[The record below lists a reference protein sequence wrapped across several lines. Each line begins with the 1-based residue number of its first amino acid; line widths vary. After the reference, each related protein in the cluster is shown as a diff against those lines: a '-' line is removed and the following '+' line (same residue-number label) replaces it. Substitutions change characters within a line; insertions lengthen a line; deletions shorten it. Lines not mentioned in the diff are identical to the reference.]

1 MCGIVGYIGDKKALP
16 ILVDGLKHLE
26 YRGYDSAGVAV
37 LGDDLNVV
45 KTQGRIKVLEEK
57 LKDFPLKGT
66 LGIGHTRWATH
77 GIPNE
82 VNAHPHYSESK
93 NIVVVHNGIV
103 ENYLELKKMLIKE
116 GHNFRSE
123 TDTEV
128 IPYLIEEFYDG
139 NLLEAVQRALNVIEG
154 SYAIAVMAKPVK
166 DRFVVARN
174 DSPLV
179 VGLGKNEN
187 FVASDITALLPY
199 THNIVILENGD
210 TAEITKKGVKIYNKK
225 GDKIDRPVQSVQ
237 WNAEDA
243 QKSGF
248 KHFMLKEIF
257 EEPHV
262 IKEAMRGR
270 IRDDSIEIPELENLS
285 KDYLKSINQVFFV
298 ACGTAYHAGVVGKYL
313 SEKYLKVPSRA
324 EVASE
329 FRYSDPVIDDKT
341 LLFVISQSGETSDT
355 LAALRL
361 GKEKGAKTIG
371 IVNVVGS
378 SVSREVDN
386 VIYVHAGPEIAV
398 ASTKAY
404 VAQVEVIGLV
414 ISYLA
419 KSLGK
424 LSKTSEKTIVEE
436 LKMLPEKAQSILH
449 FADAIAE
456 FVSNT
461 TKNIEETFYIGR
473 NLDYALSLEGALK
486 LKEISYVHAEGYPAG
501 ELKHGPLALVTPKSL
516 IIAIDTY
523 APLYKKTLS
532 NIKEVKA
539 RKGKVLAIARE
550 GYKGMENVADKTFYV
565 PKTIPD
571 LSPIIS
577 VIPLQLIAYYT
588 AESRGLDID
597 KPRNLAKSVTV
608 E

>member
-1 MCGIVGYIGDKKALP
+1 MCGIVGYIGSKDALP
-16 ILVDGLKHLE
+16 ILIEGLKHLE
-26 YRGYDSAGVAV
+26 YRGYDSAGVAI
-37 LGDDLNVV
+37 LGETLSVV
-45 KTQGRIKVLEEK
+45 KTQGRIADLEKK
-57 LKDFPLKGT
+57 LKGKTFKGSI
-66 LGIGHTRWATH
+66 GIGHTRWATH
-77 GIPNE
+77 GAPNDK
-82 VNAHPHYSESK
+82 NAHPHYSESK
-93 NIVVVHNGIV
+93 NIVVVHNGII

-116 GHNFRSE
+116 GHTFRSE

-128 IPYLIEEFYDG
+128 IAYLIESFYEGD
-139 NLLEAVQRALNVIEG
+139 LLKAVSKAVNMLEG
-154 SYAIAVMAKPVK
+154 SFALGVMSKDEK
-166 DRFVVARN
+166 DRFVAVRK

-179 VGLGKNEN
+179 VGIGKGEN
-187 FVASDITALLPY
+187 FIASDIPAVLPY
-199 THNIVILENGD
+199 TKDVIILENGD
-210 TAEITKKGVKIYNKK
+210 IAEVKKDNVSLFDLNLNPIKRNVQKITWSVDDAKKG
-225 GDKIDRPVQSVQ
+225 
-237 WNAEDA
+237 
-243 QKSGF
+243 GF

-262 IKEAMRGR
+262 IREAMRGR
-270 IRDDSIEIPELENLS
+270 VNGDKIEIPELESNIL
-285 KDYLKSINQVFFV
+285 KDINRVYFV

-313 SEKYLKVPSRA
+313 AEKFLKIPAEA

-329 FRYSDPVIDDKT
+329 FRYRDPLVDKNT
-341 LLFVISQSGETSDT
+341 LLFVISQSGETADT

-361 GKEKGAKTIG
+361 GKNKGAKTIG

-378 SVSREVDN
+378 SVSRETDRVVYIN
-386 VIYVHAGPEIAV
+386 AGPEIAV

-404 VAQVEVIGLV
+404 VAQVEVIALT
-414 ISYLA
+414 ILYLA
-419 KSLGK
+419 KLLNK
-424 LSKTSEKTIVEE
+424 LSPEEEKRFAKEFE
-436 LKMLPEKAQSILH
+436 LLPEKAEEILKQS
-449 FADAIAE
+449 DRIAE
-456 FVSNT
+456 FAYT

-523 APLYKKTLS
+523 APLREKTLS

-539 RKGKVLAIARE
+539 RGGKVLAIASK
-550 GYKGMENVADKTFYV
+550 GYEKIKEVADRVFFV
-565 PKTIPD
+565 PQTLNE
-571 LSPIIS
+571 LSPVIS
-577 VIPLQLIAYYT
+577 VIPLQLIAYYI